1 MIPTINRPTRV
12 TANTATAID
21 HIIISTI
28 ISSIQHR
35 PGITNAD
42 ISDHFPIVFALST
55 CEKSKLEDKT
65 HFIYNGFYGENK
77 NRVIQAWTKSD
88 WIEQHY

>member
-28 ISSIQHR
+28 IQHR

-55 CEKSKLEDKT
+55 CEKSKPEDKT

-77 NRVIQAWTKSD
+77 NRVIQA
-88 WIEQHY
+88 

>member
-55 CEKSKLEDKT
+55 CEKVNQRIRHTL
-65 HFIYNGFYGENK
+65 FIMASTEKIKIGWFKHELS
-77 NRVIQAWTKSD
+77 Q
-88 WIEQHY
+88 IE